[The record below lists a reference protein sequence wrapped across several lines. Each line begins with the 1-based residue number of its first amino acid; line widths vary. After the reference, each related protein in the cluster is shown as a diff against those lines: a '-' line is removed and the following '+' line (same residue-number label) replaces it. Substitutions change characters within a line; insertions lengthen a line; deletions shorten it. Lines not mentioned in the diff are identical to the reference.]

1 MSSISEFFRRKPER
15 PATRV
20 PADWEKKLETLEAE
34 AENAPRAFQG
44 TPLNRAGDL
53 CLRVGDHER
62 ALGYYGRAID
72 ALLGDGQREAARGVA
87 NKIIRVHPEAVRT
100 LCTLTWLDLAA
111 GHQATALMHLRD
123 YVSAAARVEQELLAA
138 DQIYGMAGAT
148 TDDEFLVAAAD
159 SLDRLGFA
167 DRSAR
172 VREWASSAGGPEAI
186 RNPDR
191 LSAACLEAALGSN
204 RRRS

>member
-1 MSSISEFFRRKPER
+1 MSSISEFFRRRDEQPS
-15 PATRV
+15 ARV
-20 PADWEKKLETLEAE
+20 PVDWEHRLETLEAE
-34 AENAPRAFQG
+34 ARSAPPAFQG

-53 CLRVGDHER
+53 CLRVGDPKR

-123 YVSAAARVEQELLAA
+123 YLSAAIRVEQEPLAA
-138 DQIYGMAGAT
+138 DQIYGMASAT
-148 TDDEFLVAAAD
+148 TDTEFLAAAAD
-159 SLDRLGFA
+159 ALDVIGFP
-167 DRSAR
+167 DRAAR
-172 VREWASSAGGPEAI
+172 VREWASFGGGPEAI
-186 RNPDR
+186 PDADR
-191 LSAACLEAALGSN
+191 LAAACLEAAVGSN
-204 RRRS
+204 RRRG